1 MAKYTIDDLLNLL
14 EDPNATEDT
23 LPNTKNTWSRIGDK
37 DKFTELGLES
47 SKLES
52 FLNEWMDNNPY
63 SNIS

>member
-1 MAKYTIDDLLNLL
+1 MAKYTIDDLLNSL
-14 EDPNATEDT
+14 EDPNVAEDT
-23 LPNTKNTWSRIGDK
+23 LPNNINTWARIGSSDI
-37 DKFTELGLES
+37 FAELGLES

>member
-1 MAKYTIDDLLNLL
+1 MAKYTIDDLLNSL
-14 EDPNATEDT
+14 EDPNAAEDT
-23 LPNTKNTWSRIGDK
+23 LPNNINTWSRIGSS
-37 DKFTELGLES
+37 DKFAELGLES